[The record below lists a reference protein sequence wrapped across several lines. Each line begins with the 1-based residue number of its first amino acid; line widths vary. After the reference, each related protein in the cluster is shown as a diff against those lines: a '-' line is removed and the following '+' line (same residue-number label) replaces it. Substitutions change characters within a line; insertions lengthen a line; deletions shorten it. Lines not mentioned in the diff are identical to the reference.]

1 MCSLSVDR
9 AAKMRAEPSGSQRAI
24 LDMTLTDAEAIAR
37 SRAQPSAFGLVFDRH
52 FAAVHAFAQRRV
64 GLELAE
70 EVAAETF
77 ARAFELR
84 ARYDTA
90 HALALP
96 WLLGIATN
104 VMRRH
109 WRSERRRLAAYAR
122 AVTHDAPGAPP
133 DPDGEVIR
141 AVARLPRRQREVVL
155 LHAWADLSYE
165 QIARALDLPVGT
177 VRSRLSRA
185 RRKLAGDALALT
197 EEPSHA

>member
-1 MCSLSVDR
+1 MEP
-9 AAKMRAEPSGSQRAI
+9 AAGERAI
-24 LDMTLTDAEAIAR
+24 QDMTDAEAIAR
-37 SRAQPSAFGLVFDRH
+37 SRAEPAAFGAVFDRH
-52 FAAVHAFAQRRV
+52 FQAVYAYAQRRV
-64 GLELAE
+64 GPALCE

-77 ARAFELR
+77 ARAFALR
-84 ARYDTA
+84 ARYDIA
-90 HALALP
+90 HASALP

-122 AVTHDAPGAPP
+122 AVSHDPPGVLP
-133 DPDGEVIR
+133 DPDGEAIR

-165 QIARALDLPVGT
+165 QIAIALNLPVGT

-185 RRKLAGDALALT
+185 RRTLADSPLALT
-197 EEPSHA
+197 EEPSRA

>member
-1 MCSLSVDR
+1 MSPELSACDR
-9 AAKMRAEPSGSQRAI
+9 AIEGMSP
-24 LDMTLTDAEAIAR
+24 TDAESIAR
-37 SRAQPSAFGLVFDRH
+37 SRTEPSAFGAVFDRH
-52 FAAVHAFAQRRV
+52 FQAVYAFAQRRV
-64 GLELAE
+64 GIELAE

-84 ARYDTA
+84 SRYDTA
-90 HALALP
+90 HELALP

-122 AVTHDAPGAPP
+122 AIEHVPSGAPP
-133 DPDGEVIR
+133 DVGGDVIR

-165 QIARALDLPVGT
+165 QIAVALGLPVGT

-185 RRKLAGDALALT
+185 RRRLEGFDLLT

>member
-1 MCSLSVDR
+1 MEP
-9 AAKMRAEPSGSQRAI
+9 AAGERAI
-24 LDMTLTDAEAIAR
+24 QDMTDAEAIAR
-37 SRAQPSAFGLVFDRH
+37 SRAEPAAFGAVFDRH
-52 FAAVHAFAQRRV
+52 FHVVYAYAQRRV
-64 GLELAE
+64 GLALAE

-84 ARYDTA
+84 AKYDTA
-90 HALALP
+90 HASALP

-122 AVTHDAPGAPP
+122 AIQHEPPGALP
-133 DPDGEVIR
+133 DPDGECVR

-155 LHAWADLSYE
+155 LHVWADLSYE
-165 QIARALDLPVGT
+165 QIAIALNLPVGT

-185 RRKLAGDALALT
+185 RRTLADSPLALT
-197 EEPSHA
+197 EEPSRA

>member
-1 MCSLSVDR
+1 MEPRAPVRAIPDMTTTDADAIIRSLS
-9 AAKMRAEPSGSQRAI
+9 EPA
-24 LDMTLTDAEAIAR
+24 
-37 SRAQPSAFGLVFDRH
+37 AFGAVFDRH
-52 FAAVHAFAQRRV
+52 FQAVYAFAQRRV

-84 ARYDTA
+84 RRYDAA

-96 WLLGIATN
+96 WLLGIASN

-109 WRSERRRLAAYAR
+109 RRSERRRLAAYAR
-122 AVTHDAPGAPP
+122 AVVHDPPDAPP
-133 DPDGEVIR
+133 DPDSELIR
-141 AVARLPRRQREVVL
+141 EVARLPRRQREVVL

-165 QIARALDLPVGT
+165 EIARALELPVGT

-185 RRKLAGDALALT
+185 RRRLQAPPVPLT
-197 EEPSHA
+197 EEPSRA